1 MSAESTG
8 YERAAGTGFERALE
22 GLRAT
27 GASVP
32 IRELVSRLAEHGTDE
47 GKILAEYES
56 LAEATQDRAARYLVS
71 LIMEDERRHHRLL
84 VEMATAMA
92 WETLDPAAMG
102 TPPLG
107 WALDP
112 ELVAA
117 TRRLREYEERD
128 RKELERLRKELKPF
142 EETTL
147 WALIVDLLLL
157 DTQKHATILRFI
169 ERHAADSK

>member
-1 MSAESTG
+1 MSVESTSHNG
-8 YERAAGTGFERALE
+8 GKGTGFERALE

-32 IRELVSRLAEHGTDE
+32 IRELVSRLAEHGSEE
-47 GKILAEYES
+47 GKLLSEYES
-56 LAEATQDRAARYLVS
+56 LTEATQDRAARYLVS
-71 LIMEDERRHHRLL
+71 LVMEDERRHHRLL

-92 WETLDPAAMG
+92 WGTLDPADVG
-102 TPPLG
+102 TPALG
-107 WALDP
+107 WVLDP
-112 ELVAA
+112 ELVEA

-128 RKELERLRKELKPF
+128 RKELERLHKQLKPF

-147 WALIVDLLLL
+147 WGLIVELLLL

-169 ERHAADSK
+169 ERHAAHSK